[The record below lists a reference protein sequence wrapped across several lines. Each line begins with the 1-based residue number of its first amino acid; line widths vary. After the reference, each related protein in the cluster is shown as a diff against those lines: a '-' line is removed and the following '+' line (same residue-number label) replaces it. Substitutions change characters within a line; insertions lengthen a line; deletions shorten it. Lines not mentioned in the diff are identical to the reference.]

1 MKKIAQLTLI
11 IGLTNA
17 ATSYPMGEWL
27 HEKKQNFLEW
37 RGERQINR
45 DYTRMVV
52 IPVTK
57 LIQEEAKN
65 TPRNIDQLLPKWLC
79 QELDKLTPTKRPE
92 ILKELYLEKA
102 DQILNEIS
110 QDPDAFFHQNRDY
123 QHKTYSDL
131 EIVLRR
137 DLYEKIETKVSDMEK
152 ELREK
157 YPDTKLNLNI
167 VYNTSLNKMIER
179 ENWKERKIYKD
190 YVRMVVIP
198 ATELIQETAKNTPRS
213 KDAIEKFFSDE
224 WLPEEGVDMM
234 LNKISQD
241 PDAFFHQDN
250 LYRGY
255 LETLIRQT
263 LKREIETKLSDL
275 GKKFLEKHP
284 NLPDPYYFHI
294 PSLNEVRKHEQRR
307 RQLQEPA
314 YFEYIIARGWRG

>member
-131 EIVLRR
+131 EIILRR
-137 DLYEKIETKVSDMEK
+137 DLYEKIETKKDNLK
-152 ELREK
+152 LRFLVK
-157 YPDTKLNLNI
+157 TQNLPRP
-167 VYNTSLNKMIER
+167 YHTLPYYTLLNKMNQR
-179 ENWKERKIYKD
+179 
-190 YVRMVVIP
+190 
-198 ATELIQETAKNTPRS
+198 
-213 KDAIEKFFSDE
+213 
-224 WLPEEGVDMM
+224 
-234 LNKISQD
+234 
-241 PDAFFHQDN
+241 
-250 LYRGY
+250 
-255 LETLIRQT
+255 
-263 LKREIETKLSDL
+263 
-275 GKKFLEKHP
+275 
-284 NLPDPYYFHI
+284 
-294 PSLNEVRKHEQRR
+294 EQRR
-307 RQLQEPA
+307 KQLQEPA
-314 YFEYIIARGWRG
+314 YFESVINMGWGVPNPLKAVYTVPTPKAAYYR